1 MIGFNLGPQLGLT
14 KEGLKAQITKGEV
27 SQNTDEDK
35 IMYTIPS
42 LHGSSGS
49 PVLDSQGK
57 VVAVNFAGLDKTQ
70 NFNFGIKV
78 NHLVELLQT
87 IE

>member
-1 MIGFNLGPQLGLT
+1 
-14 KEGLKAQITKGEV
+14 
-27 SQNTDEDK
+27 
-35 IMYTIPS
+35 MYTIPS

-87 IE
+87 IK